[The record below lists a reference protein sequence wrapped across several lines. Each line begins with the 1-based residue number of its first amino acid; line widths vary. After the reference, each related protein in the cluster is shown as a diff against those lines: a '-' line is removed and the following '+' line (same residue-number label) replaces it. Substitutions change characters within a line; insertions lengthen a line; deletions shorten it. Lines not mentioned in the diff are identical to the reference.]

1 MSGTRAVAII
11 AIGNALPP
19 AAMLVTQVLLAQSL
33 GVSGRGTVAAATAP
47 LMLAVVLLTLG
58 LPESLTYFVA
68 RSGGGRHTRQIG
80 ISLAALAIS
89 GSIGTSLIAV
99 LAQPLSAGSKQLS
112 GLMTIASAALVP
124 ALFTAALRGVAF
136 GAHSWWLVMA
146 ERTLSALLQLS
157 TVCALFVVGSL
168 TPMTATLTIA
178 ATTFVGAVVYLC
190 TPRWWTALHGSN
202 NSSGSSPSLPR
213 VASYAWQIWVGS
225 MAGIVLMRLDQ
236 VMMTP
241 LAGVDQLGIY
251 VVAVNVS
258 NVILLFNSTVRDVMF
273 ALESGEASTARVGR
287 AARISILVTALVGAG
302 IAAASPWMVPTLFGR
317 EFARATPIVAIF
329 ALTYT
334 LAVPGSVA
342 GATLSARGRPGL
354 RSLALAIAT
363 VLYVVAMF
371 LLVPEY
377 GARGAAL
384 AMLVG
389 ATAPAYLNIYWLHR
403 YCGVPLSEFYR
414 FRASDLDV
422 FHRAPAWLLAQL
434 RSSRPKL

>member
-1 MSGTRAVAII
+1 MSSARAVAIT
-11 AIGNALPP
+11 AVGNSLPP

-47 LMLAVVLLTLG
+47 LMLAVALLTLG

-68 RSGGGRHTRQIG
+68 RSGGGGHTRQFG
-80 ISLAALAIS
+80 ISLAAVAIS
-89 GSIGTSLIAV
+89 GSIGTLLIAL
-99 LAQPLSAGSKQLS
+99 LAQPLSAGSKQLA

-124 ALFTAALRGVAF
+124 ALFTATLRGVAF

-146 ERTLSALLQLS
+146 ERALGALLQLI
-157 TVCALFVVGSL
+157 TVCVLFVIGSL

-178 ATTFVGAVVYLC
+178 ATTFVSAVVYLF
-190 TPRWWTALHGSN
+190 TPRWWTALRGSN
-202 NSSGSSPSLPR
+202 NTSGSSPSLPR
-213 VASYAWQIWVGS
+213 VASYAWKIWVGS

-258 NVILLFNSTVRDVMF
+258 NVALLFNSAVRDVMF
-273 ALESGEASTARVGR
+273 AVESGEASTARVGR
-287 AARISILVTALVGAG
+287 AARISTLITALVGAG
-302 IAAASPWMVPTLFGR
+302 IAAASPWMVPILFGR
-317 EFARATPIVAIF
+317 DFATAVPVVAV
-329 ALTYT
+329 L
-334 LAVPGSVA
+334 LAASILGNPGSVA
-342 GATLSARGRPGL
+342 GAALSARGRPGL

-371 LLVPEY
+371 LLVPSF
-377 GARGAAL
+377 GALGAAL

-389 ATAPAYLNIYWLHR
+389 ATVPAYLCIYWLYR
-403 YCGVPLSEFYR
+403 YCRVPPSEFYL
-414 FRASDLDV
+414 FRASDLNV
-422 FHRAPAWLLAQL
+422 LYSASAWLLGKR
-434 RSSRPKL
+434 RSKR